1 MRRLYGWARRH
12 SRRTRRDQIQM
23 HLGHIA
29 GMFAK
34 GNFQAPVLVHDK
46 APPGVSVLEELK
58 EQVRYPFTKTE
69 RGGTVWRH
77 WPRQPGL
84 AAPHCGEPQTE
95 IESHDYRP
103 LPDGR
108 GSDWAM
114 RGRGSLRSLTVAAR
128 YGRRKLRGLQ
138 QTNAQ

>member
-1 MRRLYGWARRH
+1 
-12 SRRTRRDQIQM
+12 M

-69 RGGTVWRH
+69 RGGTVWITTRNAEA
-77 WPRQPGL
+77 L
-84 AAPHCGEPQTE
+84 AAAAGIGCPT
-95 IESHDYRP
+95 
-103 LPDGR
+103 
-108 GSDWAM
+108 
-114 RGRGSLRSLTVAAR
+114 LRRAA
-128 YGRRKLRGLQ
+128 
-138 QTNAQ
+138 N